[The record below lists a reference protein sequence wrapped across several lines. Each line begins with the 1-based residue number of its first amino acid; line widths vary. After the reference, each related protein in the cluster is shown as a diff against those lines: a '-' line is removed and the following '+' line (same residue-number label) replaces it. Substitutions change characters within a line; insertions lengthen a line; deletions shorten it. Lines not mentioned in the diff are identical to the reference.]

1 MESDNDLYNELR
13 QLFDTL
19 CEGERIPSERALAER
34 FGVSR
39 ATIKRVLLQLGSEGM
54 LSLAPGHCPRIAK
67 RAGVPMALERLLKI
81 EPALEQE
88 LGEFVRSLKM
98 GNETGYPVA
107 VQSALER
114 LEEIADQ

>member
-1 MESDNDLYNELR
+1 
-13 QLFDTL
+13 
-19 CEGERIPSERALAER
+19 
-34 FGVSR
+34 
-39 ATIKRVLLQLGSEGM
+39 
-54 LSLAPGHCPRIAK
+54 
-67 RAGVPMALERLLKI
+67 MALERLLKI